1 MKPDSA
7 RPDQGP
13 DILASDQIYLS
24 AEAKKVLR
32 EMFKG
37 ENRLTIEKAFGR
49 SFSGSQ
55 IFLIHRAK
63 AGRDLLPDVVKIA
76 PVGLI
81 QQEWQ
86 AYELWVKETLINI
99 ARIEEAPTL
108 PAGIKWGGLR
118 YKLMGGSI
126 YSLLNLSDYCL
137 SPETGAAEL
146 RRVLE
151 QSLLKELHSQWWLNS
166 RPQRIMLQADY
177 DEMLPINLW
186 LRLAEIVPD
195 DAPVIAPGRFPFPSV
210 KIGDAVR
217 LQGFVITEIDYQP
230 PALTLNLPTAANEV
244 AAFSFRLRI
253 NDVSQLENYQ
263 VGQVMADMPASVDDT
278 RHDFLMR
285 QAQQAF
291 GGDVDFSQARLILP
305 GGLNLPNP
313 LKVYQTL
320 LQSPG
325 RVKIGPIHGD
335 LNLENIL
342 VVDHQ
347 QVSLIDFATAREG
360 HILHDL
366 LRLET
371 DTLIKVVVKVLAEAN
386 LPATTIHSLYR
397 QLRQANPAMALNL
410 PYPGL
415 EKPSAML
422 LAIRAMARKC
432 LLNPD
437 DWREYDAG
445 LTLYLVGALKFIK
458 TFRPPAFTGQVLLLG
473 AATAV
478 ELMNDELPLL
488 PPHLTSEPGTETA
501 RPSKGEE
508 AMPDKKVCPFCGE
521 QIQSTAKKCR
531 FCGEFLSPPM
541 GDPGITGVHRLM
553 NSPINIGGNLVTGD
567 RNISG
572 NRNIIGDR
580 NIEGGVTISG
590 NVGGSVV
597 MGDQI
602 VQATPP
608 KTPIAELIKRAKN
621 LLGQT
626 NYKQAVELCEQV
638 LAEEPEHPEANLLAA
653 IALMHGRGADQLRD
667 NTIERIENHLQTA
680 LDEPATEATALAI
693 LGIVKYDHYI
703 ANGLLAGKPSL
714 KEIKERLQ
722 AAGGIEAVEAR
733 LLNLVKASS
742 TVRERLGLFSTE

>member
-7 RPDQGP
+7 RPDQWP
-13 DILASDQIYLS
+13 DILAADQIYLS
-24 AEAKKVLR
+24 AEAKKVLG

-55 IFLIHRAK
+55 IFLIHRSK

-81 QQEWQ
+81 QQEWR
-86 AYELWVKETLINI
+86 AYERWVKETLINI

-126 YSLLNLSDYCL
+126 YSLLNLSDYGL
-137 SPETGAAEL
+137 SPETGPAEL

-166 RPQRIMLQADY
+166 RPQRIMPQADY

-186 LRLAEIVPD
+186 LRLTEIVPD

-263 VGQVMADMPASVDDT
+263 VGQVMADVPASVDDT

-342 VVDHQ
+342 VVDHR

-415 EKPSAML
+415 EKPLAML

-478 ELMNDELPLL
+478 ELMNNELPLS
-488 PPHLTSEPGTETA
+488 PAYQPNAPE
-501 RPSKGEE
+501 SK
-508 AMPDKKVCPFCGE
+508 M
-521 QIQSTAKKCR
+521 QQ
-531 FCGEFLSPPM
+531 
-541 GDPGITGVHRLM
+541 
-553 NSPINIGGNLVTGD
+553 NIGGDPMSDKEETQHPSIESDGNVV
-567 RNISG
+567 IG
-572 NRNIIGDR
+572 NRIKNTGSGSIVFGNQIIQSESQK
-580 NIEGGVTISG
+580 I
-590 NVGGSVV
+590 
-597 MGDQI
+597 
-602 VQATPP
+602 
-608 KTPIAELIKRAKN
+608 PIPELFKRAKS

-626 NYKQAVELCEQV
+626 NYKQAIEFCEQV
-638 LAEEPEHPEANLLAA
+638 LAEEPEHPAANLLAA
-653 IALMHGRGADQLRD
+653 IALMYGRGADQLRD
-667 NTIERIENHLQTA
+667 NTIARIENHLQAA
-680 LDEPATEATALAI
+680 LDEPVTEATALAV

-722 AAGGIEAVEAR
+722 AAGGVEAVEAR

-742 TVRERLGLFSTE
+742 TARERLGLFSTE